1 MDPLTPTALTLSP
14 AIAEIYERASQLR
27 ESMKPSTPTQLSQ
40 SSMTEENKAKQV
52 KLERDKE
59 AARMVLETPERLR
72 VLVAEGKMEEAR
84 GLWEGVLSVLERWK
98 SEGRGGEDVQDCI
111 DDGEAALRGD
121 PPGEKS
127 WVNLRDRK

>member
-1 MDPLTPTALTLSP
+1 
-14 AIAEIYERASQLR
+14 
-27 ESMKPSTPTQLSQ
+27 MKPSTPTQLSQ